1 MTDVRFARAA
11 ALIDAL
17 GRTNLGAAGTLSGA
31 LRLGLPMSLWD
42 VVATTLLMY
51 RFPLLFSRSTGAAVP
66 ATWRMALRP
75 YRGLLARTQDRV
87 TRPARRSSGITRWPR
102 EEPVIVVLG
111 FVETFYRDV
120 LRPVAERLVHDGTRV
135 VTLHER
141 PAPAEAAS
149 GPVAHSIWD
158 HWDAEAESLQ
168 ADLCR
173 RLRGVAR
180 AVLAR
185 ETLAQVRAALRP
197 EFGDVALDHDMRWL
211 FWRELPRL
219 LPRVAVA
226 AGIVAKRAPALILS
240 ADDADPRARIYALLA
255 RPAGLPTLLVQ
266 QGLSR
271 QDVPEFKFLA
281 YEQIAAMGPSSVSD
295 MIAQGVAADRIVVTG
310 QPGFDA
316 MIRAGREAQAVREEL
331 GVPLGAKM
339 TLFAS
344 QPPVPGGFVDL
355 AARREMIRTL
365 SRLAS
370 SREDR
375 VLVVKPHPGERV
387 RDLRALVGSGRRV
400 VVVDPSRNIAPL
412 IQACDAFVTFFSTA
426 ALQALYAGKPVINLD
441 FAGDEGV
448 RMYAESSA
456 TWVARNAG
464 ELASQLDRILD
475 TGSAA
480 AVAEMAPAR
489 RRFLVARVHHTDG
502 LAAARVCDV
511 AHALTEGR

>member
-1 MTDVRFARAA
+1 MSDVRFARAA

-17 GRTNLGAAGTLSGA
+17 GRTNLGTPGTLAGA
-31 LRLGLPMSLWD
+31 LRLGLPISLWD

-75 YRGLLARTQDRV
+75 YRGLLARTQDRL
-87 TRPARRSSGITRWPR
+87 TRPPRRSSGIPRWPC
-102 EEPVIVVLG
+102 EEPVILVLG

-135 VTLHER
+135 VILR
-141 PAPAEAAS
+141 DSRAPAEAA
-149 GPVAHSIWD
+149 GGRMVHSIWD
-158 HWDAEAESLQ
+158 HWDADAESLHGE
-168 ADLCR
+168 LR
-173 RLRGVAR
+173 SRLRDVAR
-180 AVLAR
+180 ATLAR
-185 ETLAQVRAALRP
+185 NRLAQVRAALRP
-197 EFGDVALDHDMRWL
+197 EFGDVALDHDLRWL

-226 AGIVAKRAPALILS
+226 AGIVARRAPALIVS

-255 RPAGLPTLLVQ
+255 RSAGVPTLLVQ

-271 QDVPEFKFLA
+271 QDVPEFKFLVHHR
-281 YEQIAAMGPSSVSD
+281 IAAMGPASVGD
-295 MIAQGVAADRIVVTG
+295 MIAQGVSADRIVVTG

-316 MIRAGREAQAVREEL
+316 MTGSGHEARAVREEL
-331 GVPLGAKM
+331 GVPQGAKM
-339 TLFAS
+339 MLFAS
-344 QPPVPGGFVDL
+344 QPPVPGAFVDL

-370 SREDR
+370 SREDW

-387 RDLRALVGSGRRV
+387 KDLRALLGNGPRV
-400 VVVDPSRNIAPL
+400 VVVDRSRSIAPL
-412 IQACDAFVTFFSTA
+412 IQACDVFATFFSTA

-456 TWVARNAG
+456 TWVARSAG
-464 ELASQLDRILD
+464 ELASQLDRILE
-475 TGSAA
+475 TGSAEA
-480 AVAEMAPAR
+480 AAGMEPAR
-489 RRFLVARVHHTDG
+489 RRFLAACVHHTDG
-502 LAAARVCDV
+502 LAASRVCDV
-511 AHALTEGR
+511 ARALTAGR